1 MSDYTIRML
10 ESPDDLTAVED
21 LQRLVWPGDG
31 TEVVPVHLLVAAVRG
46 GGLVMGAYTSP
57 DGVGTEPQLVGFV
70 FGFPGF
76 YFTPDGPRI
85 KHCSHMLGVHPD
97 HRDRG
102 LGFALKRAQWQMV
115 RRQGVDRITW
125 TYDPLQ
131 SRNGYLNIAKLG
143 AVCNSYHREYYGVM
157 HDGLNVGIPSDRFEV
172 DWWVD
177 SRRVNRR
184 LSKRPRRQLDLAD
197 YISGGVEIVNP
208 SQVDEGG
215 IPLPSSLS
223 LSNDLERPSG
233 KGEGES
239 LLLVEI
245 PSDFMR
251 LKGAD
256 PPVALEWR
264 LHTRAVF
271 EDLFTRGYL
280 VTDSVFQPGSSPRS
294 FYVLTFGLSTL

>member
-1 MSDYTIRML
+1 MIDYTIRML
-10 ESPDDLTAVED
+10 ESPDDLSAVED
-21 LQRLVWPGDG
+21 LQRLVWPGGD
-31 TEVVPVHLLVAAVRG
+31 TEVVPVHMLVAAVRG
-46 GGLVMGAYTSP
+46 GGLVMGAYTSS
-57 DGVGTEPQLVGFV
+57 DGVATVPLLVGFV

-102 LGFALKRAQWQMV
+102 LGFSLKRAQWQMV

-143 AVCNSYHREYYGVM
+143 AVCNTYHREYYGVM
-157 HDGLNVGIPSDRFEV
+157 RDGLNVGVPSDRFEV

-184 LSKRPRRQLDLAD
+184 LSKHPRRQLELVD
-197 YISGGVEIVNP
+197 YISGGVKIINP
-208 SQVDEGG
+208 SQVEEGDL
-215 IPLPSSLS
+215 PRPSSLP

-233 KGEGES
+233 KGEREA

-245 PSDFMR
+245 PSDFMS

-256 PPVALEWR
+256 PSVALEWR
-264 LHTRAVF
+264 LHTRTIF
-271 EDLFTRGYL
+271 EELFKRGYL
-280 VTDSVFQPGSSPRS
+280 VTDSVFQPGSHPRS
-294 FYVLTFGLSTL
+294 LYILTHGLSTL

>member
-1 MSDYTIRML
+1 MSDYTIQMI
-10 ESPDDLTAVED
+10 ESPDDLSAVEV
-21 LQRLVWPGDG
+21 LQRHIWSGGD
-31 TEVVPVHLLVAAVRG
+31 TEVVPVHMLVAAVRG
-46 GGLVMGAYTSP
+46 GGLVMGAYTSL
-57 DGVGTEPQLVGFV
+57 DDVGTESQLVGFV
-70 FGFPGF
+70 FGLPGF

-143 AVCNSYHREYYGVM
+143 SVCNTYHREYYGVM
-157 HDGLNVGIPSDRFEV
+157 RDGLNVGIPSDRFEV

-184 LSKRPRRQLDLAD
+184 LGKRPRRQLVLED
-197 YISGGVEIVNP
+197 YITGGVEIINP
-208 SQVDEGG
+208 SQVDEDG

-223 LSNDLERPSG
+223 LTNDLERPSG
-233 KGEGES
+233 KGEPET

-245 PSDFMR
+245 PSDFMSI
-251 LKGAD
+251 KGAD
-256 PPVALEWR
+256 PQVALEWR

-280 VTDSVFQPGSSPRS
+280 VTDSVFQPGSPARS
-294 FYVLTFGLSTL
+294 FYVLTYGLSTL